1 VGYDRPVRPTEELD
15 VASVELSKRPNAVHV
30 VRLTGEFDV
39 SDVQDVAAGLDEAI
53 ADSDSRTVAVDL
65 SAVTFL
71 DSTMLQA
78 LVSGRDRAQL
88 ARKPMWLV
96 RPEPLAW
103 RVFTVTMLHKL
114 FRDFGSLEELETY
127 AAATVS
133 TLRG

>member
-1 VGYDRPVRPTEELD
+1 MAPI
-15 VASVELSKRPNAVHV
+15 ELSIRPNAVHL

-39 SDVQDVAAGLDEAI
+39 ATVPEVAAALDQAI
-53 ADSDSRTVAVDL
+53 ADPKSRTLAVDL
-65 SAVTFL
+65 SEVTFL

-96 RPEPLAW
+96 RPDPLAW

-114 FRDFGSLEELETY
+114 FRDFGSLDELETY

>member
-1 VGYDRPVRPTEELD
+1 VS
-15 VASVELSKRPNAVHV
+15 SVQLSKRPNAVHLV
-30 VRLTGEFDV
+30 SLTGEFDV
-39 SDVQDVAAGLDEAI
+39 AHVQDVATALDEAI
-53 ADSDSRTVAVDL
+53 ADPESRTVAVDL
-65 SAVTFL
+65 SEVTFL
-71 DSTMLQA
+71 DSTMLQT

-88 ARKPMWLV
+88 ARKPTWLV

-114 FRDFGSLEELETY
+114 FRDFGSLEELEQY

>member
-1 VGYDRPVRPTEELD
+1 M
-15 VASVELSKRPNAVHV
+15 
-30 VRLTGEFDV
+30 RLTGEFDV
-39 SDVQDVAAGLDEAI
+39 AQVQDVATALDEAI
-53 ADSDSRTVAVDL
+53 ADAETRTVAVDL
-65 SAVTFL
+65 SEVTFL

-114 FRDFGSLEELETY
+114 FRDFGSLDELEQY

>member
-1 VGYDRPVRPTEELD
+1 
-15 VASVELSKRPNAVHV
+15 
-30 VRLTGEFDV
+30 VRLKGEFDV
-39 SDVQDVAAGLDEAI
+39 SAVADVTAALDEAI
-53 ADSDSRTVAVDL
+53 ADQETRTVAIDL

-88 ARKPMWLV
+88 ARKPTWLV

>member
-1 VGYDRPVRPTEELD
+1 M
-15 VASVELSKRPNAVHV
+15 ASVELAKRPNAVHLV
-30 VRLTGEFDV
+30 KLLGEFDLNV
-39 SDVQDVAAGLDEAI
+39 VPDVVAGLDEAI
-53 ADSDSRTVAVDL
+53 ADPDSRTVAVDL
-65 SAVTFL
+65 CEVTFL

-78 LVSGRDRAQL
+78 LVSARDRAQL
-88 ARKPMWLV
+88 AHKPVWLV

-114 FRDFGSLEELETY
+114 FRDFGSLEELERY